1 MKKNYVFD
9 ACALIAFLAGEQG
22 AEVVESLLKEGARG
36 LCDLYIHKLNLLEI
50 YYGVFKADGE
60 EIADK
65 VYENILRLPLHV
77 TDGFDEKLFKE
88 AGRLKASY
96 KISLADA
103 VALAETKKRKALL
116 VTCDHHEFDVIDRKG
131 EVHFYWIR

>member
-1 MKKNYVFD
+1 MKKGYVFD
-9 ACALIAFLAGEQG
+9 ACALIAFLSGEQG
-22 AEVVESLLKEGARG
+22 AEVVESLLKQAARG
-36 LCDLYIHKLNLLEI
+36 QCTLYMHKLNLLEI

-60 EIADK
+60 AIADS
-65 VYENILRLPLHV
+65 VYENIVRLPLHV

-88 AGRLKASY
+88 AGRLKATY

-131 EVHFYWIR
+131 EAHFCWIR